1 MSKIYGL
8 TGGIASGKTTV
19 LDILAENGCKIFN
32 ADKIAREVVEVGS
45 VGLDEIVS
53 AFGKDILLD
62 DGSLNRKKMSQIVF
76 SDKAQLKKLTNITAP
91 LIRQRILQIVEDVH
105 SLNDDIIYIFEIP
118 LLFES
123 NYQPYF
129 DAVISIYVEF
139 NIQLSRLMKRNN
151 LDEQTAKQQISSQ
164 MSMDE
169 KKKMADYVIDNSGD
183 LSELKSKIKV
193 LLKNL

>member
-19 LDILAENGCKIFN
+19 LDILADNGCKIFD
-32 ADKIAREVVEVGS
+32 ADKIAREVVEVGT
-45 VGLDEIVS
+45 VGLKKIVS
-53 AFGKDILLD
+53 AFGEDILLA

-76 SDKAQLKKLTNITAP
+76 SDRSKLKKLTDITAP
-91 LIRQRILQIVEDVH
+91 LIRQRILQIVDEVH
-105 SLNDDIIYIFEIP
+105 SLDDDKIYIFEIP

-169 KKKMADYVIDNSGD
+169 KKRWLIM
-183 LSELKSKIKV
+183 
-193 LLKNL
+193 